1 VIRGLDLKPG
11 FRGRGLLARFW
22 YALPLSP
29 LGYRKLESKPIPQS
43 VRAAYERGLRALLE
57 MLPATDGDG
66 RPVPH
71 VFEYSEDG
79 FREWHEFSLMVER
92 EMREEGK
99 FAHITDWASKLP
111 GAAARIAGL
120 FHCVEY
126 AGTSPFPNEISLQII
141 KRALDIAAVLSEHAL
156 AAFGLMGAD
165 PAIEGAK
172 KVWKWVKRTRSE
184 SFTARDCFQYLKGS
198 FGRMDELQPALDVLV
213 ERAYIAQV
221 SKKEKKGPGRPP
233 SASYCVNPSLTEDW
247 A

>member
-1 VIRGLDLKPG
+1 MIRGLDLKPG

-22 YALPLSP
+22 YVLPLSP
-29 LGYRKLESKPIPQS
+29 LGYRKLESKPIPQL
-43 VRAAYERGLRALLE
+43 VRAAYSRGLRALLE

-66 RPVPH
+66 RPVPY

-99 FAHITDWASKLP
+99 IAHITDWASKLP

-120 FHCVEY
+120 LHCVEY

-156 AAFGLMGAD
+156 AAFGIMGAD

-172 KVWKWVKRTRSE
+172 KVWRWAKRTRSE
-184 SFTARDCFQYLKGS
+184 SFTARDCFQALKGHSGEWMSFNPPWMCLLRELISPRYLKK
-198 FGRMDELQPALDVLV
+198 R
-213 ERAYIAQV
+213 
-221 SKKEKKGPGRPP
+221 KKAPGGRPARLIVSIP
-233 SASYCVNPSLTEDW
+233 P
-247 A
+247 